1 MIFGNKT
8 AGEAPNEVRGELIKR
23 TIPSTGEEIPVIG
36 LGTYNSFDCR
46 LSSDKRRDLTQVL
59 ELFIEAGGTVIDS
72 SPMYGQAEA
81 VVGELL
87 KDLNAREKLWLTSK
101 VWTRGA
107 RSGIDEMDESY
118 RLMNAGSFM
127 ELMQIHNLVDWK
139 IHYKTLRQWKETG
152 KIRYIGIS
160 HYSSSSFDE
169 MIQILQAY
177 PDIDFVQYIHSMR
190 NHVAENRLLPFC
202 RDHGVATMANRP
214 IEQGSLLRRRK
225 NSDLPPWAAD
235 YSIGSWS
242 QFFLKFLI
250 SHPDVTCVIPAT
262 SNPAHMADNLNAGRG
277 ELPDEKIRQEM
288 IAWIGR

>member
-1 MIFGNKT
+1 MIFGKNPVD
-8 AGEAPNEVRGELIKR
+8 EAPIKISRDLIKR
-23 TIPSTGEEIPVIG
+23 IILSTGEEIPVIG
-36 LGTYNSFDCR
+36 LGTYNAFDCR
-46 LSSDKRRDLTQVL
+46 LTSDKRRDLTQVL
-59 ELFIEAGGTVIDS
+59 ELFIEDGGTLIDS

-87 KDLNAREKLWLTSK
+87 KDLNARKKLWLTSK

-107 RSGIDEMDESY
+107 RSGIDEMEQSS

-139 IHYKTLRQWKETG
+139 THYKTLRQWKEDG

-160 HYSSSSFDE
+160 HYSSSSFNE
-169 MIQILQAY
+169 MIQILHSY

-190 NHVAENRLLPFC
+190 NHVAENKLLPFC

-214 IEQGSLLRRRK
+214 IEQGALLRHRENR
-225 NSDLPPWAAD
+225 DLPPWAAD

-242 QFFLKFLI
+242 QFF
-250 SHPDVTCVIPAT
+250 
-262 SNPAHMADNLNAGRG
+262 
-277 ELPDEKIRQEM
+277 
-288 IAWIGR
+288 